1 MMSKTTHET
10 KEILAVCK
18 QNVDKYFSEVERSLP
33 QYLQSITNLQQEYIA
48 SWKNTVESSIS
59 LQQEFAN
66 KAGINTNVSPAF
78 IKLIDDATEEF
89 IKIRIIQ
96 NKAILATIDATQQ
109 NVKMFNDNAKTFA
122 ELNENILQS
131 WISASIPTRN

>member
-1 MMSKTTHET
+1 MSKTTHES
-10 KEILAVCK
+10 KDVFGVCK
-18 QNVDKYFSEVERSLP
+18 QNVDMYFCEVERLLP
-33 QYLQSITNLQQEYIA
+33 QYLQSIINLQQEYI
-48 SWKNTVESSIS
+48 SSCMNIIESSIS

>member
-10 KEILAVCK
+10 KEIFAVCK

-48 SWKNTVESSIS
+48 SWKNTIESSIS

-109 NVKMFNDNAKTFA
+109 NVKVFNDNAKTFA